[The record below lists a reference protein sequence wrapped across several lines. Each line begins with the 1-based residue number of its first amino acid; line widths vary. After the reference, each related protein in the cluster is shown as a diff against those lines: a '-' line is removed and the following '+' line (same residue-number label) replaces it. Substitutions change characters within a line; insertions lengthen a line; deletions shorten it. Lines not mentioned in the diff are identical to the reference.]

1 MKRYMIIA
9 VPMTEWAWLKDVLEP
24 NEETGILEPTG
35 RQTMEHGIFWDWI
48 HNNIDTSIIT
58 PSFKRLIDE
67 HPKIMIKD
75 GAEWGVIIISTERF
89 ALPDYDTWAV
99 GMLTKAMTEGITILG
114 TTVED
119 LPIIGAGKSTKQE
132 WFEANGLIEPASG
145 E

>member
-1 MKRYMIIA
+1 MIIA
-9 VPMTEWAWLKDVLEP
+9 VPMSEWAWLEDILD
-24 NEETGILEPTG
+24 EEGLPTG
-35 RQTMEHGIFWDWI
+35 QKEMKYGIFWDWI
-48 HNNIDTSIIT
+48 HDNIDTSIIT

-114 TTVED
+114 TTVEK
-119 LPIIGAGKSTKQE
+119 LPIVGDGKSTIQI
-132 WFEANGLIEPASG
+132 WFEANGLTESR